1 MDVLRFKE
9 LVWEFRGKNLK
20 VIIEAKLEID
30 FDKKPINA
38 DDTFRIPVKT
48 NSSDSQ
54 IYDTVTHF
62 VDLS

>member
-1 MDVLRFKE
+1 MDVLLFKE
-9 LVWEFRGKNLK
+9 LVLESKGKNLK
-20 VIIEAKLEID
+20 VYIQAKLEID

-38 DDTFRIPVKT
+38 DETFRIPVKT
-48 NSSDSQ
+48 NSSESQ